1 MGWVSLAKGDG
12 GDGAGDGFAGFVEGG
27 DLVGEGDS

>member
-1 MGWVSLAKGDG
+1 MGLVSLVEGDG
-12 GDGAGDGFAGFVEGG
+12 GVGAGDGFASFVEGG